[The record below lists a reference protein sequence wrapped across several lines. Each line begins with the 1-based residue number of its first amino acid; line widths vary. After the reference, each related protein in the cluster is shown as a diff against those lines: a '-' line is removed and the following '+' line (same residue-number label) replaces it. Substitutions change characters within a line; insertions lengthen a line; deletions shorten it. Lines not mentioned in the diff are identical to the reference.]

1 MPRTAGFCRLA
12 AFALSSL
19 VVAAIAAAQPYHY
32 TVTNVSATAFQPA
45 ASGQQYFISGSA
57 GRFIPA
63 NQQQLFWTSLL
74 LPPGAV
80 VDYIGINNLNDGTPL
95 VVGAA
100 LYGRFD
106 DGNLYFLA
114 GTSNTPHT
122 AWQTDIN
129 PSPFGIVLNF
139 PDAAA
144 YLLRLEFDA
153 TDNPQ
158 YIGAVQGMVA
168 DRGGPDNQRA
178 GFQRRPGHRSW
189 ISVHPGARGLWH
201 YGRLRRRQLLPR
213 QSGDAPTDG
222 DLSLE
227 GARLELHRRNRRG
240 SASIC

>member
-158 YIGAVQGMVA
+158 YIGAVQVWWRTAVGPITNEQVFNDVPDTDPGYQYIQA
-168 DRGGPDNQRA
+168 LAASGITGGCGGGNFCPDN
-178 GFQRRPGHRSW
+178 P
-189 ISVHPGARGLWH
+189 VT
-201 YGRLRRRQLLPR
+201 RRQM
-213 QSGDAPTDG
+213 AIF
-222 DLSLE
+222 LSKAL
-227 GARLELHRRNRRG
+227 GLNFTVNR
-240 SASIC
+240 